1 MKAPITH
8 QKRRGGYY
16 TPMPIATFL
25 ANWAIQS
32 PDATILEPSCG
43 DGIMLAAAVEALAAR
58 GSSLPQSAQR
68 LHAVELEPDEAQKA
82 VQRLTQLGVTVP
94 TECIQTRDFF
104 TYARDCLKTTQRFD
118 AIIGNPPFIRYQHF
132 PEAHRAIAFGL
143 MARVGLKPNRLT
155 NAWMPFLVASS
166 LLLKEQ
172 GRLAMVIPA
181 ELLQVNYAAQL
192 RCFISAYYS
201 KLTLITFRKLV
212 FNGIQQEVVLL
223 LAEKNSTRHAGIR
236 TVELNT
242 INDLATYQHTAFVAH
257 ELKSMQHST
266 EKWTQYFL
274 DEPEIQLLR
283 TLRSDPRLTLASDV
297 IDVDVG
303 IVTGLNDFF
312 VLTEQ
317 QVRTYALDQYTQRLV
332 GRSAHLPGVI
342 FGAEDWA
349 TNAAQQ
355 RPAYLLNVPD
365 MPFDQLPSAVQTY
378 VRQGEAQQFHTGYK
392 CRVRKHWYSVPSVWT
407 PAAFMLRQVHTY
419 PKLIL
424 NTADATCTDTIH
436 RVRLR
441 NGFAADTLVAAFLN
455 SLTFAYTE
463 VIGRSYGGGV
473 LELEPN
479 EAEKLPLPLTAAGR
493 LNLEAMHHRLR
504 TEPIESVLDHT
515 DSILLVDGLG
525 LTHEQVSTLRT
536 IWRKLRDR
544 RILRK

>member
-1 MKAPITH
+1 MN
-8 QKRRGGYY
+8 QR
-16 TPMPIATFL
+16 
-25 ANWAIQS
+25 S
-32 PDATILEPSCG
+32 SC
-43 DGIMLAAAVEALAAR
+43 
-58 GSSLPQSAQR
+58 SA
-68 LHAVELEPDEAQKA
+68 HYV
-82 VQRLTQLGVTVP
+82 
-94 TECIQTRDFF
+94 
-104 TYARDCLKTTQRFD
+104 
-118 AIIGNPPFIRYQHF
+118 
-132 PEAHRAIAFGL
+132 
-143 MARVGLKPNRLT
+143 
-155 NAWMPFLVASS
+155 
-166 LLLKEQ
+166 
-172 GRLAMVIPA
+172 VI
-181 ELLQVNYAAQL
+181 
-192 RCFISAYYS
+192 
-201 KLTLITFRKLV
+201 
-212 FNGIQQEVVLL
+212 
-223 LAEKNSTRHAGIR
+223 
-236 TVELNT
+236 
-242 INDLATYQHTAFVAH
+242 
-257 ELKSMQHST
+257 
-266 EKWTQYFL
+266 
-274 DEPEIQLLR
+274 
-283 TLRSDPRLTLASDV
+283 PRLTLASDV

-355 RPAYLLNVPD
+355 RPAYLLSVPD
-365 MPFDQLPSAVQTY
+365 MPFDQLPSAAQTY

-493 LNLEAMHHRLR
+493 LDLEVIHHRLR

-544 RILRK
+544 RMLRK